1 MDPPDK
7 SGTAKNSGLV
17 GEPSPNTT
25 REIPASPSQPV
36 SAFDETADLTPG
48 PPTSPAVAEVAPS
61 TAELAAPQPIA
72 FGRYEVRQT
81 LGTGGFGTVYLGH
94 DTQLHR
100 SVAIKVVRGGR
111 GVGPDR
117 AELFLQEA
125 RRLARLSHP
134 GIVTVHDVGLH
145 EGDVYI
151 VSDYLEGPDL
161 AEWLNRH
168 VPSWQMAA
176 RIVAAVADAL
186 AHAHSR
192 LTVHRDV
199 KPANIILT
207 SDRGPVLVDFG
218 LGLDEAVSAKGER
231 GVISGTPAYMAPEQ
245 VAGVAHRIDGRTDI
259 YSLGVVLYELLC
271 GRVPFRSGDL
281 RELLRQV
288 RDDEPQPPRQLARDV
303 PSDLERAC
311 LKALAKK
318 LHDRY
323 TTAADFADDLR
334 RASGSTFAGPSA
346 QSTWILATE
355 PATVESHE
363 TGPAL
368 SQQSALAQTSSR
380 RRARE
385 AERRQV
391 TVLACG
397 CDMFE
402 SDAYLEYLDAEGQA
416 DVLSAFQHACE
427 SAVQPYDATVL
438 QCNEQGLL
446 LCFGYPVAQE
456 DAAQLAARTGL
467 ALLDAM
473 KEFGAWLRR
482 ERKLDFNPRVAIH
495 TGPAVVETVDE
506 VVSLVGEAHSVAV
519 RLADVAEPGQ
529 VLLTAAT
536 RRLIRGDVESTS
548 LGHRKLKGVTQPVEV
563 LLLQSV
569 GDQLN
574 VMEAAE
580 HAGFTPMLGRDHEV
594 SLLKDRWE
602 QAQEGTGQVVLI
614 IGEPG
619 LGKSRLVHTIKQYVR
634 GHAGEP
640 GGSAA
645 ARAGRPGSGDPKPRE
660 ASPVIGWR
668 CSPHYQNTSLHPIR
682 DFFERLVGVGPSDPP
697 PARFDRLVRHL
708 AEYALDRPDIVPLFA
723 SLLSLPPDERF
734 PPLGLPSIREREETF
749 QAMCE
754 WLRAYSERRPVL
766 FVVEDLHWIDASTLE
781 FLGRFL
787 AEGQYDR
794 VLTLLTFRP
803 EFQPSWPAVAHQT
816 TLALNRLTRRQVGE
830 LIRQK
835 TGEKTPESV
844 VEQIYDRTGGVPLF
858 VEEFTKLVQ
867 EAGILDLAGDDST
880 RLKTMLAHEIPATL
894 QDLVAARLDRMEG
907 DRDVALLAATLGR
920 EFSYDLLAAVAT
932 VDEATL
938 QAELGKLVEAE
949 ILYAKGRPPRCSY
962 LFKHA
967 LLEDALYNTL
977 VKGKRQ
983 QFHRRVA
990 LAMEA
995 RLELPGATQP
1005 ELLAHHFTEAGLL
1018 DQAIG
1023 YWLKAGLRSR
1033 ERSAEVEAIVHLRKG
1048 LELVDSLEESP
1059 ARDARRLELL
1069 SPLGVAYLAVRGY
1082 AAPEVGP
1089 VFRQAREL
1097 CEHVGQPRELFAL
1110 MLGIWE
1116 WHTVRGDLRLCGE
1129 LAVEGMEFARRSAD
1143 PGIMMEALFM
1153 SGETMLYR
1161 AQFSGA
1167 RASFAAAVTEYDDR
1181 DRTRFWAVHTGHN
1194 AGITHRSNLA
1204 VSLWHLGYPDRALEL
1219 NREMLQLAREISHPF
1234 SLAYALHHTAW
1245 LNQCCGLGAAVQ
1257 SAAEELI
1264 EVATAQGFALWRAT
1278 GTFFNGAGKLLQGRT
1293 EDALPLLVSGIDAF
1307 RATGAELTLTFQL
1320 STLGDAHTQA
1330 GRFDEAR
1337 EALNLALAI
1346 AEENDERCHEAELYR
1361 LSGALLLAE
1370 APERR
1375 SAAEECFRR
1384 AIDTARSQE
1393 SKGWELRAT
1402 MSLARFRI
1410 REGRRGEA
1418 HQSLAAVVAT
1428 YTEGWTTPDLV
1439 EAAKL
1444 VESMA

>member
-1 MDPPDK
+1 M
-7 SGTAKNSGLV
+7 
-17 GEPSPNTT
+17 
-25 REIPASPSQPV
+25 
-36 SAFDETADLTPG
+36 
-48 PPTSPAVAEVAPS
+48 
-61 TAELAAPQPIA
+61 
-72 FGRYEVRQT
+72 RQT

-151 VSDYLEGPDL
+151 VSDYLEGSDL
-161 AEWLNRH
+161 AEWLKAPRSKLANGSTHRGRH
-168 VPSWQMAA
+168 RRCA
-176 RIVAAVADAL
+176 

-207 SDRGPVLVDFG
+207 ADRGPVLVDFG
-218 LGLDEAVSAKGER
+218 LGLDEAVSGKGER
-231 GVISGTPAYMAPEQ
+231 GVIAGTPAYMAPEQ

-334 RASGSTFAGPSA
+334 RTSGSTSAGATA
-346 QSTWILATE
+346 QSTWLLAAE
-355 PATVESHE
+355 PSIVEPHQTAPIS
-363 TGPAL
+363 
-368 SQQSALAQTSSR
+368 SSQSALTQTPSR
-380 RRARE
+380 RRARD

-391 TVLACG
+391 TVLVCG

-402 SDAYLEYLDAEGQA
+402 SDAYLEYLDAESQA

-446 LCFGYPVAQE
+446 LCFGYPVGQE
-456 DAAQLAARTGL
+456 DAARLAARTGL
-467 ALLDAM
+467 ALLEAM
-473 KEFGAWLRR
+473 KEFGVRLRR
-482 ERKLDFNPRVAIH
+482 ERKLDFNSRVAIH
-495 TGPAVVETVDE
+495 TGPAVVETVGE
-506 VVSLVGEAHSVAV
+506 VVSIVGEARECGRPAGGCCRAGPGVADGRHAPV
-519 RLADVAEPGQ
+519 DP
-529 VLLTAAT
+529 
-536 RRLIRGDVESTS
+536 RRR
-548 LGHRKLKGVTQPVEV
+548 RKHFFGPEKTQ
-563 LLLQSV
+563 
-569 GDQLN
+569 
-574 VMEAAE
+574 
-580 HAGFTPMLGRDHEV
+580 GRDPARRGAPV
-594 SLLKDRWE
+594 TVGGRPAQRAGGGRARWVQPDARPRPRGE
-602 QAQEGTGQVVLI
+602 PAQGPLGASQEGTGQVVLI

-634 GHAGEP
+634 GQAAEP

-645 ARAGRPGSGDPKPRE
+645 VRTARSTSSDPKPRE

-668 CSPHYQNTSLHPIR
+668 CSPHYENTSLHPIR
-682 DFFERLVGVGPSDPP
+682 DFFERFLGFGPSDPP
-697 PARFDRLVRHL
+697 PVRFDRLVCHL
-708 AEYALDRPDIVPLFA
+708 AEYALDRPEVVPLFA

-734 PPLGLPSIREREETF
+734 PPLGLPSIREREATF

-754 WLRAYSERRPVL
+754 WLRTYSERRPVL

-803 EFQPSWPAVAHQT
+803 EFQPSWPVVAHQT

-867 EAGILDLAGDDST
+867 EAGVLDMAGDDSA

-932 VDEATL
+932 VDAATL

-990 LAMEA
+990 EAMEG

-1018 DQAIG
+1018 EQAIG

-1048 LELVDSLEESP
+1048 LELVDSLDESP
-1059 ARDARRLELL
+1059 ARDSRRLELL

-1089 VFRQAREL
+1089 VFRHAQN
-1097 CEHVGQPRELFAL
+1097 
-1110 MLGIWE
+1110 
-1116 WHTVRGDLRLCGE
+1116 
-1129 LAVEGMEFARRSAD
+1129 SAN
-1143 PGIMMEALFM
+1143 
-1153 SGETMLYR
+1153 
-1161 AQFSGA
+1161 
-1167 RASFAAAVTEYDDR
+1167 ASA
-1181 DRTRFWAVHTGHN
+1181 
-1194 AGITHRSNLA
+1194 
-1204 VSLWHLGYPDRALEL
+1204 
-1219 NREMLQLAREISHPF
+1219 
-1234 SLAYALHHTAW
+1234 SLANFSRSCSASGSGTPCAATCAL
-1245 LNQCCGLGAAVQ
+1245 
-1257 SAAEELI
+1257 
-1264 EVATAQGFALWRAT
+1264 R
-1278 GTFFNGAGKLLQGRT
+1278 
-1293 EDALPLLVSGIDAF
+1293 
-1307 RATGAELTLTFQL
+1307 
-1320 STLGDAHTQA
+1320 
-1330 GRFDEAR
+1330 
-1337 EALNLALAI
+1337 
-1346 AEENDERCHEAELYR
+1346 
-1361 LSGALLLAE
+1361 
-1370 APERR
+1370 
-1375 SAAEECFRR
+1375 
-1384 AIDTARSQE
+1384 
-1393 SKGWELRAT
+1393 
-1402 MSLARFRI
+1402 
-1410 REGRRGEA
+1410 
-1418 HQSLAAVVAT
+1418 
-1428 YTEGWTTPDLV
+1428 
-1439 EAAKL
+1439 
-1444 VESMA
+1444 